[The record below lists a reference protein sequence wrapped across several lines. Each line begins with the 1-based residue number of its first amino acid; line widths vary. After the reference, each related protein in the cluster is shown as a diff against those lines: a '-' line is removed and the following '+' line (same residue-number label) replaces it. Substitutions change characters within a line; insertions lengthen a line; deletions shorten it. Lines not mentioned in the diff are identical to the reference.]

1 MAYSTAIIFAILLA
15 LAEVEF
21 GTVDGRS
28 IVYVDTENGTLNNSC
43 WEGGPDLPCQSLELG
58 LEGAKKHDTKVAIL
72 VKNGGVFKS
81 SAVILAN
88 QIKNPDNN
96 NSHSMGCPP
105 WLVHSPSGNGTCEC
119 SNTSKDIVRCNQSL
133 QESSIR
139 DGYCMTYS
147 ESTGTVMG
155 ACPYGWVP
163 VRSKPDPL
171 YTLLPHTTEELNNAA
186 CGRFGRDGQLCGRCK
201 EGYHPPV
208 YLVDIRCMRCSDSRY
223 AWIKYIA
230 AAYIPLTV
238 FFLVVMCFRIRA
250 TSPKLYAFVTFS
262 QTFTLH
268 LVLRTFR
275 FRFVEHFIPIQISV
289 SLYGIWNLDFFRMV
303 LPQLCLKVNTLQSL
317 ALDYTI
323 SFYPLVLLFIT
334 YLLIKLHDNF
344 QLAVKLWRPFHR
356 CFARFQ
362 REWNVK
368 TSVIDAFATFLFLS
382 SMKLLNVSFC
392 LLVPTRVYH
401 QNGSVVGLFLFYD
414 ATIEYFGR
422 EHLPYAILALV
433 VLLVFVL
440 LPLLLLLL
448 YPMRCFQQCLGCCG
462 VRWLALHIFMDAFQ
476 GCYKDGTNGTRD
488 CRYFSAL
495 HLILRIAVLTTFA
508 IAHTNVSASL
518 YLVIFIVFAMLNAVI
533 QPYKQEHSIYN
544 VTDTVL
550 VLILGML
557 CAVGLGQYIAA
568 LRAHTFQGA
577 MSILFVV
584 VAVLPLFYIFF
595 IVLHWLCFRCEIGQ
609 RCISR
614 FQVWMKWILPNRSM
628 VQSISEESLPDR
640 LLSTEGYGINSLSPE
655 DENAENHSSGEETAY

>member
-1 MAYSTAIIFAILLA
+1 MAYSTAIIFAILSA

-21 GTVDGRS
+21 GTVDGHS

-43 WEGGPDLPCQSLELG
+43 WKGGPDLPCRSLELG
-58 LEGAKKHDTKVAIL
+58 LEGAKRHDTKVAIL
-72 VKNGGVFKS
+72 VNRGAIFSNTTVR
-81 SAVILAN
+81 
-88 QIKNPDNN
+88 IKNADNDS
-96 NSHSMGCPP
+96 NSYSMGCPP

-119 SNTSKDIVRCNQSL
+119 SNTSKDIVRCNESL
-133 QESSIR
+133 QESSIL

-155 ACPYGWVP
+155 ACLYGFVP
-163 VRSKPDPL
+163 VRPKNADPL
-171 YTLLPHTTEELNNAA
+171 YTLLPHTTEELNNAT

-201 EGYHPPV
+201 PGYHPLV
-208 YLVDIRCMRCSDSRY
+208 YSVDVRCMKCSDSRY

-230 AAYIPLTV
+230 VAYIPLTV
-238 FFLVVMCFRIRA
+238 FFLLVTCFRIRA

-262 QTFTLH
+262 QTCTLH
-268 LVLRTFR
+268 PFVHTFR
-275 FRFVEHFIPIQISV
+275 FQFQLSIPTQILV
-289 SLYGIWNLDFFRMV
+289 TLYGIWNLDFFRMV

-323 SFYPLVLLFIT
+323 SFYPLVLLLIT
-334 YLLIKLHDNF
+334 YFLIKLHDNF
-344 QLAVKLWRPFHR
+344 QFSVRLWRPFHR

-382 SMKLLNVSFC
+382 STRLLNVSFD
-392 LLVPTRVYH
+392 LLVPTRVYY

-433 VLLVFVL
+433 ILLIFVL

-448 YPMRCFQQCLGCCG
+448 YPMRCFQGRCG

-495 HLILRIAVLTTFA
+495 HLILRIALLTTYA
-508 IAHTNVSASL
+508 ITHTNVFDAL
-518 YLVIFIVFAMLNAVI
+518 ALVIVIVFAMLNAVI

-550 VLILGML
+550 VLILAL
-557 CAVGLGQYIAA
+557 LYAVYLGNYMAA

-577 MSILFVV
+577 MSILLVV
-584 VAVLPLFYIFF
+584 VAVLPLFYISF
-595 IVLHWLCFRCEIGQ
+595 IVLHWLAFRCEIGQ
-609 RCISR
+609 KYVSR
-614 FQVWMKWILPNRSM
+614 FQVWIKRIFPNRNM
-628 VQSISEESLPDR
+628 TQSVSEESLPDR
-640 LLSTEGYGINSLSPE
+640 LLNTVEYGMNSLSPE
-655 DENAENHSSGEETAY
+655 DENTEGVENHSSGEETTY